1 MKYIYLLLQSEFLRQ
16 LSLCFIPALWTC
28 NTKILLQNTFSLL
41 SHFSQRC
48 SKRHQQLKSIFLVYY
63 TFEKSDN
70 ENLLK
75 KPGFKWIYKEAYV
88 KLCSLSFNL
97 QTVLRDSRHMEE
109 FLEETRACNPNHD
122 NVVHQLDIMSEQI
135 VRDYE
140 RCKTVLEDVRKY
152 ITSLKPKAPGSVVI
166 TPPAVQPNTDNKTNI
181 LLGVTD
187 FNPSGPDEVFVGV
200 SEDQMME
207 AETAPLEE
215 TIENP
220 CSKLLISELKVAL
233 QSKAK
238 EWKEREKIA
247 LKNKNIDT
255 DDEEVAEICAKK
267 ILDDRGDELNQHRK
281 RKFSCDD
288 DVSQYKFKPIPT
300 AESSFAK
307 QIAETS
313 ASWSLEVEEF
323 FVHEENDEDE

>member
-48 SKRHQQLKSIFLVYY
+48 SKRHQQLKSIFLIYY
-63 TFEKSDN
+63 TFEKSDT
-70 ENLLK
+70 ENLSK

-97 QTVLRDSRHMEE
+97 QTVLRGSRNMEE
-109 FLEETRACNPNHD
+109 FLEETRASNPNHD
-122 NVVHQLDIMSEQI
+122 DVVHQLDIMSEQI

-140 RCKTVLEDVRKY
+140 RCKTVLEDLRKY
-152 ITSLKPKAPGSVVI
+152 VTSLKPKAPGSVI
-166 TPPAVQPNTDNKTNI
+166 TLPAVQLNTDTKINI

-215 TIENP
+215 TIKNP

-267 ILDDRGDELNQHRK
+267 ILDDSGDELNQHRK
-281 RKFSCDD
+281 RKLSYDD
-288 DVSQYKFKPIPT
+288 EISQYKFKPIPT

-313 ASWSLEVEEF
+313 ASWGLEAEEF
-323 FVHEENDEDE
+323 FVHDENGEDE